1 MYVIKFDQNEVYAGT
16 YQDMEGSYLYSSNF
30 NSKIKPR
37 VFKTLKGVQN
47 HLNKLWNK
55 IPYPD
60 GSDLRIEIWSEED
73 YQNHL
78 ILIGLD
84 YSKEKARIEENKKEK
99 YWKKVFKPIKG
110 EVEVKKIKVKDDVGI
125 LLYLMPYSSYEYE
138 FIFNANDTSENVID
152 SFCDTVQQ
160 EGAVMRETIYQN
172 THNIREMFKT

>member
-30 NSKIKPR
+30 NSKKKPK

-47 HLNKLWNK
+47 HLNKLWNR
-55 IPYPD
+55 IPYPND
-60 GSDLRIEIWSEED
+60 HDLRIEIWSEED
-73 YQNHL
+73 YKNHL
-78 ILIGLD
+78 VSIELD
-84 YSKEKARIEENKKEK
+84 FSKEKKLHEEKEK
-99 YWKKVFKPIKG
+99 QRYWKKIFNPIKG
-110 EVEVKKIKVKDDVGI
+110 EVEVKKVIVIDNVGI

-138 FIFNANDTSENVID
+138 FIFNANDTTENVID